1 MSPADLDALAQR
13 LLETNS
19 PAGTPI
25 GGAESGHL
33 IGRLE
38 GKGDT
43 MALAILGNKGPED
56 LQRIALDWIRLRGVQ
71 VAA

>member
-1 MSPADLDALAQR
+1 MNAADLDALAER

-19 PAGTPI
+19 PTGTPI
-25 GGAESGHL
+25 GGAEAGHL

-43 MALAILGNKGPED
+43 MAIAILRIQPADD
-56 LQRIALDWIRLRGVQ
+56 LKRIALDWIRIRGVQ
-71 VAA
+71 VTA

>member
-1 MSPADLDALAQR
+1 MNAAQLAQLSER
-13 LLETNS
+13 LLETNT
-19 PAGTPI
+19 PCGTPI
-25 GGAESGHL
+25 GGAQAGHL

-43 MALAILGNKGPED
+43 LAIAALRGVPAEE

-71 VAA
+71 VPE